1 MRRKLGGLYITLF
14 KAGKTKVANN
24 HNNGSIK
31 KKKKKKRVHGESYV
45 SFVVMHYQGE
55 KEKRARKGKHG
66 RGSL

>member
-31 KKKKKKRVHGESYV
+31 KKKKKREFTVRVMLV
-45 SFVVMHYQGE
+45 
-55 KEKRARKGKHG
+55 
-66 RGSL
+66 LL